1 MRTISEPTAAPPGAP
16 VPPVPP
22 TAPAAAP
29 GRRNPPRGGTQPVDL
44 AQWLRRSLI
53 TLGALAGILFVTGL
67 YLTFRYRP
75 AAKVSGSG
83 VPHRSW
89 LVAVAQVLHALAGYL
104 FVVVVLVMVGLAIAV
119 IARRGRNIAGVV
131 TSGLA
136 LFFVSLAFVIT
147 GRRLPWDGVSGF
159 APGFDGILGFPGS
172 VHKVV
177 VGTDEINP
185 GRYQALA
192 WIHIAGL
199 TVFAVFATWWLLGAL
214 QSRREQRPDLS
225 TALPDVATPTP
236 AHPVS
241 IAEQFFGTDDP
252 DTVRNQVDTFLV
264 RHLRVG
270 IREIEFTKVGSGIVL
285 GVLAVDGQ
293 RLVVKIHPPGTN
305 TPYLRAIQDVQ
316 MHLAVQGYPAPKP
329 VLDPQPFGVGVATVE
344 SRLPE
349 PTPAD
354 PGDASTR
361 RALAEGLAAFVRFAA
376 PLARHAELT
385 GRDPLRPAAAGSVFP
400 PAPGSPF
407 DFAATA
413 VGAEWI
419 EEIGARARTL
429 LDAAP
434 RTAPVVGHF
443 DWRAE
448 NLPVVGGR
456 VVAVFDWDSVGAAT
470 EAVVVGSATHHF
482 TLDWRSPTPHVPT
495 VDEVRDFVADYEKAR
510 GRPFSDAERVAAR
523 TAYVFCT
530 AYGARCEHVLATSGQ
545 PAPTGFRDRL
555 ASTGAAL
562 LG

>member
-1 MRTISEPTAAPPGAP
+1 MRTTAEPTPVREGASALPADAA
-16 VPPVPP
+16 V
-22 TAPAAAP
+22 
-29 GRRNPPRGGTQPVDL
+29 RRYPPRIVVAQQVDL
-44 AQWLRRSLI
+44 AQWLRRALI
-53 TLGALAGILFVTGL
+53 TLGALAGVILVTGL

-75 AAKVSGSG
+75 GTSAKGAG
-83 VPHRSW
+83 VPDRSW
-89 LVAVAQVLHALAGYL
+89 LVGVAQTLHALTGYL
-104 FVVVVLVMVGLAIAV
+104 FVVVVIVTVGLAIAV
-119 IARRGRNIAGVV
+119 TARRGRSIAAVV
-131 TSGLA
+131 ASGLG
-136 LFFVSLAFVIT
+136 LLFVSLAFVIT
-147 GRRLPWDGVSGF
+147 GRRLPWSGVSGF

-172 VHKVV
+172 VQKVV
-177 VGTDEINP
+177 VGTDELNP
-185 GRYQALA
+185 GRFQAEA
-192 WIHIAGL
+192 WVHIAGL
-199 TVFAVFATWWLLGAL
+199 TVFAVFAAWWMLGAL
-214 QSRREQRPDLS
+214 QSRRDPAPDR
-225 TALPDVATPTP
+225 TAAARDVAPPTP

-241 IAEQFFGTDDP
+241 IAEQFFGTDNP

-270 IREIEFTKVGSGIVL
+270 IREIEFTKVGTGIAL

-293 RLVVKIHPPGTN
+293 RLVVKIHPPGTS

-349 PTPAD
+349 PPPAD
-354 PGDASTR
+354 PADPSVHH
-361 RALAEGLAAFVRFAA
+361 ALAEGLAAFVRFAA
-376 PLARHAELT
+376 PLARHAELA
-385 GRDPLRPAAAGSVFP
+385 GRGPLRPRAAGSVFP
-400 PAPGSPF
+400 PPPGSPF

-413 VGAEWI
+413 AGAEWI

-443 DWRAE
+443 DWRSE
-448 NLPVVGGR
+448 NVPVTGGR

-470 EAVVVGSATHHF
+470 EAIVVGSATHQF
-482 TLDWRSPTPHVPT
+482 TLDWRSPSPHVPT
-495 VDEVRDFVADYEKAR
+495 VDEVRAFVADYEKAR
-510 GRPFSDAERVAAR
+510 GRPFTDPERVAAR

-530 AYGARCEHVLATSGQ
+530 AYGARCEHVLASSGQ